1 MIVGAALRY
10 RLCFA
15 TSLSPVPYQAR
26 LNPSLSVFDRDPLPF
41 CAVARPWMRTRSAS
55 PRRRGRRGGRGSPR
69 EDDGLRR
76 NIGAP
81 AMSVIEARRRFTA
94 DDQRQRGLT
103 CRSAGRRR
111 PATVS
116 PADAVWR
123 RSTGAARFEVD
134 RPKAGA
140 GRRRSRRSGRRAPSG
155 APPARNPALGKPAAG
170 PAHDLR
176 SSYRDRRPQ
185 FKAVRRPTPW
195 SIAACK
201 ATWPWPIKHLARSLI
216 GPAGREPDP

>member
-76 NIGAP
+76 NIGRAGH
-81 AMSVIEARRRFTA
+81 VRH
-94 DDQRQRGLT
+94 RGT
-103 CRSAGRRR
+103 
-111 PATVS
+111 
-116 PADAVWR
+116 
-123 RSTGAARFEVD
+123 STLH
-134 RPKAGA
+134 
-140 GRRRSRRSGRRAPSG
+140 RRRSAAAMPHVPIRWSATARDCVTGRRSLEEIDRRGPVRGGQTEGRSG
-155 APPARNPALGKPAAG
+155 APTIASLRPKGAERRSACTESGTRQTGGRPGARLAFVLSG
-170 PAHDLR
+170 PA
-176 SSYRDRRPQ
+176 P
-185 FKAVRRPTPW
+185 AV
-195 SIAACK
+195 
-201 ATWPWPIKHLARSLI
+201 
-216 GPAGREPDP
+216 